1 MAQYNNGE
9 IAPNFSSISKYS
21 PNPSYLDRISETYT
35 GAPSWNTSIGEA
47 FNGSSVLGD
56 ATDNS
61 GGSIFGGLSKVFGGD
76 GSPMK
81 LDWLNKDT
89 MSTLSGL
96 AQGAGSLWSAYNAA
110 KQFGLAKDQFKF
122 SKNAF
127 NANFANQAKMINSQ
141 LEDRQRA
148 RIGGTGDNNAAGN
161 YESLGTYMAKNKV
174 NGAAV

>member
-35 GAPSWNTSIGEA
+35 DAPSWNTSIGEA
-47 FNGSSVLGD
+47 FNGSSILD
-56 ATDNS
+56 NATGNS
-61 GGSIFGGLSKVFGGD
+61 GDSWLKSIFGGNTPS
-76 GSPMK
+76 MN

-161 YESLGTYMAKNKV
+161 YESLDTYMAKNKV